1 VDEQRRIVLDV
12 ATSGFLPVAR
22 QPLSDTVFAQLRD
35 AVLAGRYDPGQFL
48 PPERELAQAFAVNRH
63 AVREALKRLQ
73 QAGFVRILHG
83 GGTEV
88 LDVRRTAGLDL
99 LGQLARS
106 PGEQTDRLVRDGLE
120 MRRCVGVEAARL
132 AARRADAAARARVV
146 AAAAALAAVPA
157 TAEQAEQ
164 AEPAGQAEPAEP
176 AEQAER
182 AAPAGT
188 SAPGDRAFWAEV
200 VDASG
205 NLAFRLAFNSL
216 IDAVDAQPELMAVL
230 LEADRGDGQPHAE
243 LARAIAGHDPE
254 RAAQTAD
261 AILSQALTTLERL
274 SRRRTTRS
282 A

>member
-1 VDEQRRIVLDV
+1 MSGRARRIVVHV
-12 ATSGFLPVAR
+12 ATSGFMPVAR

-35 AVLAGRYDPGQFL
+35 AVLAGRYEPGQFL

-106 PGEQTDRLVRDGLE
+106 PGEQTDRLLRDGLE

-146 AAAAALAAVPA
+146 AAAAALAENPA
-157 TAEQAEQ
+157 KPETPEA
-164 AEPAGQAEPAEP
+164 AGQAEPVP
-176 AEQAER
+176 
-182 AAPAGT
+182 
-188 SAPGDRAFWAEV
+188 SAPRDRAFWAEV

-230 LEADRGDGQPHAE
+230 LEADRVDAQPHAD
-243 LARAIAGHDPE
+243 LATAIAGRDPE
-254 RAAQTAD
+254 GAAQAAD

>member
-1 VDEQRRIVLDV
+1 MPN
-12 ATSGFLPVAR
+12 TGFTPVAR

-35 AVLAGRYDPGQFL
+35 AVLAGRYEPGRFL

-99 LGQLARS
+99 LGHLARS
-106 PGEQTDRLVRDGLE
+106 AGEQTERVVRDGLE

-132 AARRADAAARARVV
+132 AARRADSTARARIV
-146 AAAAALAAVPA
+146 AAATALAESTAAATKPPA
-157 TAEQAEQ
+157 SGHREPTAASD
-164 AEPAGQAEPAEP
+164 A
-176 AEQAER
+176 
-182 AAPAGT
+182 

-243 LARAIAGHDPE
+243 LAKAIAGRDPE
-254 RAAQTAD
+254 RSAQVAD
-261 AILSQALTTLERL
+261 TILSQALTTLERL

>member
-1 VDEQRRIVLDV
+1 VTGLVQPLDEWTSITYRRDV
-12 ATSGFLPVAR
+12 AASGFSPVAR

-35 AVLAGRYDPGQFL
+35 AVLDGRYPPGDFL
-48 PPERELAQAFAVNRH
+48 PPERELSQAFAVNRH

-73 QAGFVRILHG
+73 QAGFVRIQHG

-106 PGEQTDRLVRDGLE
+106 PGEHTERLLRDGLE

-146 AAAAALAAVPA
+146 EAAEALAQASVPDDGS
-157 TAEQAEQ
+157 
-164 AEPAGQAEPAEP
+164 PAP
-176 AEQAER
+176 R
-182 AAPAGT
+182 
-188 SAPGDRAFWAEV
+188 DRAFWAEV

-205 NLAFRLAFNSL
+205 NVAFRLAFNSL

-230 LEADRGDGQPHAE
+230 LEGDRGDGQPHAE
-243 LARAIAGHDPE
+243 LARAICE
-254 RAAQTAD
+254 RDAEGAARTAD

>member
-1 VDEQRRIVLDV
+1 MDDRRRTVV
-12 ATSGFLPVAR
+12 AVETPGFSPVAR

-35 AVLAGRYDPGQFL
+35 AVLAGRYEPGKFL

-73 QAGFVRILHG
+73 QAGFVHVMHG

-88 LDVRRTAGLDL
+88 LDVRRSAGLDL

-106 PGEQTDRLVRDGLE
+106 PGEQTERIVRDGLE

-146 AAAAALAAVPA
+146 AAAEAL
-157 TAEQAEQ
+157 TTT
-164 AEPAGQAEPAEP
+164 PAEP
-176 AEQAER
+176 VVR
-182 AAPAGT
+182 AGPLAPR
-188 SAPGDRAFWAEV
+188 DRAFWAEV

-216 IDAVDAQPELMAVL
+216 IDAVDAQPNLMAVL
-230 LEADRGDGQPHAE
+230 LEADRGDGQPHGE
-243 LARAIAGHDPE
+243 LAQAIAARDPD
-254 RAAQTAD
+254 RAVQAAD

>member
-1 VDEQRRIVLDV
+1 MGVEG
-12 ATSGFLPVAR
+12 TGFSPVAR
-22 QPLSDTVFAQLRD
+22 QPLSDVVFAQLRD
-35 AVLAGRYDPGQFL
+35 AVRAGRYEPGDFL
-48 PPERELAQAFAVNRH
+48 PPERELSQAFAVNRH

-73 QAGFVRILHG
+73 QAGFVRISHG

-106 PGEQTDRLVRDGLE
+106 PGEQTERLVRDGLE

-132 AARRADAAARARVV
+132 AARRADAAARARVT
-146 AAAAALAAVPA
+146 AAAEALATTLADPAVRTGPPA
-157 TAEQAEQ
+157 
-164 AEPAGQAEPAEP
+164 P
-176 AEQAER
+176 R
-182 AAPAGT
+182 
-188 SAPGDRAFWAEV
+188 DRAFWAEV

-216 IDAVDAQPELMAVL
+216 LDAVDAQPELMAVL
-230 LEADRGDGQPHAE
+230 LEADRGDGEPHAE
-243 LARAIAGHDPE
+243 LASAIAAREPD
-254 RAAQTAD
+254 RAAAAAD
-261 AILSQALTTLERL
+261 NILSQALTTLERL

>member
-1 VDEQRRIVLDV
+1 VDDVGRTVVDV

-35 AVLAGRYDPGQFL
+35 AVLAGRYEPGQFL

-106 PGEQTDRLVRDGLE
+106 PGEQTDRLLRDGLE

-132 AARRADAAARARVV
+132 AARRADSAARARVV
-146 AAAAALAAVPA
+146 AAAEALTA
-157 TAEQAEQ
+157 TFATT
-164 AEPAGQAEPAEP
+164 AEPAVPT
-176 AEQAER
+176 
-182 AAPAGT
+182 GT
-188 SAPGDRAFWAEV
+188 STPRDRAFWAEV

-243 LARAIAGHDPE
+243 LARAVADRDPE
-254 RAAQTAD
+254 RAAQLAD